1 MTQRP
6 KPGLKRGLDALFA
19 EHGTVAEASSV
30 GHGGAERRS
39 GADSRRRIPIDLIR
53 PNAGQPR
60 KRFDDEES
68 EALASSVAEHGIL
81 QPLLLRPDP
90 KGTGT
95 YEIVAGERRWRAAQK
110 SGLHEVPAIV
120 RNLSDDE
127 ALTVALIENLQRSD
141 LNPVEEA
148 RGYRELADKFQ
159 RSQSEIA
166 KQVGR
171 SRSHVANSLRLLKLP
186 EPVLELLVK
195 GQMDAG
201 HARPLIGHPR
211 AAELGRRIVKEGW
224 SVRQAEAL
232 AAKTGSKDPAGGGR
246 RREASDKSPDTAELE
261 GSLSASIGTPVTILD
276 RKGSGEVRIRYADYE
291 QLDRIAERLSG
302 TALD

>member
-1 MTQRP
+1 
-6 KPGLKRGLDALFA
+6 
-19 EHGTVAEASSV
+19 
-30 GHGGAERRS
+30 
-39 GADSRRRIPIDLIR
+39 
-53 PNAGQPR
+53 
-60 KRFDDEES
+60 
-68 EALASSVAEHGIL
+68 
-81 QPLLLRPDP
+81 
-90 KGTGT
+90 
-95 YEIVAGERRWRAAQK
+95 
-110 SGLHEVPAIV
+110 VPAIV

-276 RKGSGEVRIRYADYE
+276 RKGKGEVRIRYADYE

-302 TALD
+302 TSLE